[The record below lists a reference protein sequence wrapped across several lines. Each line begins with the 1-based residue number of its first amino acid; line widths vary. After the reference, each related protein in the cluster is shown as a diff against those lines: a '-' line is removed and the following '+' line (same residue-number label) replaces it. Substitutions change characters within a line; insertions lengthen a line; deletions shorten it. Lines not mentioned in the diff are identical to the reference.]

1 MDIKSAFTKKISIA
15 LLFAVCVFFISG
27 CSVTNQVKRQ
37 YDKIQGSPEVLS
49 ISPAGGA
56 RDIALDSRVE
66 IAFTTEMDESTLNAK
81 GVIISYTKE
90 DLVVFLNPFLNSS
103 YEYDA
108 SAKKLVVTP
117 AQKFIP
123 GQEIRVVL
131 TDFVRSLD
139 QAQLPTG
146 TDTMGDER
154 YVYTFNTV
162 ALAGEQDNIGESQ
175 VEKAVTSS
183 EEVKNSS
190 FDALAAESI
199 VKDFMISRSETY
211 KFDGRTDTLS
221 IEKIVPVGCA
231 GCFDVIASFI
241 SKNTGYGDRSS
252 EGLSSSETFHEALFT
267 IENGE
272 IKKATLDETWNM
284 IDQALL

>member
-1 MDIKSAFTKKISIA
+1 MDIKSIFTKKILIT
-15 LLFAVCVFFISG
+15 LFFAVCVFFVSG
-27 CSVTNQVKRQ
+27 CSTTNQFKRQ
-37 YDKIQGSPEVLS
+37 YDKIQGSPEVSS

-56 RDIALDSRVE
+56 QNIPLDARVE
-66 IAFTTEMDESTLNAK
+66 IIFSTEMDESTLNAK
-81 GVIISYTKE
+81 GVIISYVKE

-108 SAKKLVVTP
+108 SAKKLSITP

-123 GQEIRVVL
+123 GQEIKVVL
-131 TDFVRSLD
+131 TDSVRSKD
-139 QAQLPTG
+139 QKQLPTG
-146 TDTMGDER
+146 TDAMGDER
-154 YVYTFNTV
+154 YVFTFSTV
-162 ALAGEQDNIGESQ
+162 AVAGEQEGIGESQ
-175 VEKAVTSS
+175 VEKSLALS
-183 EEVKNSS
+183 EDVKNSD
-190 FDALAAESI
+190 FDALAAESL
-199 VKDFMISRSETY
+199 VKEFMLTKSETY

-272 IKKATLDETWNM
+272 IKKAILDETWNM
-284 IDQALL
+284 VDQSSL